1 MESASDM
8 NTETPIDVPVVASK
22 AAENWRLVGPVLW
35 GIGVALI
42 FIVLQVIASF
52 IVVLRRQGNV
62 DEDKLPA
69 LFEAASTDGFVLSIA
84 TLVTTL
90 VCVPLLLGIA
100 KLKKNSN
107 IKEYF
112 ALKPVSV
119 RSLMGWL
126 AILVAFIA
134 LTDALSV
141 MLGKP
146 IVPEFVRATYDSAH
160 PVWLLWLALVIGAP
174 LFEETFFRG
183 FLFKGFASSVVG
195 PAGAIALTSILWAVI
210 HIQYDA
216 YTMGSIF
223 VLGVLLGVARLRT
236 GSLLVPLAMHAVAN
250 VVATAEAAL
259 LQG

>member
-1 MESASDM
+1 MS
-8 NTETPIDVPVVASK
+8 TEAQIGVPGVATD
-22 AAENWRLVGPVLW
+22 AAENWRLVGTVAW

-42 FIVLQVIASF
+42 FIVLQVIAAF
-52 IVVLRRQGNV
+52 IVVLRGQGNL

-69 LFEAASTDGFVLSIA
+69 LFESASSDGFVLSIA
-84 TLVTTL
+84 TFVTTL
-90 VCVPLLLGIA
+90 VCVPLVVGIA

-119 RSLMGWL
+119 SSLMGWL

-134 LTDALSV
+134 LTEVLSLI
-141 MLGKP
+141 LGKP
-146 IVPEFVRATYDSAH
+146 IVPEFVRATYDSAR
-160 PVWLLWLALVIGAP
+160 PVWLLWLALVIAAP

-195 PAGAIALTSILWAVI
+195 PAGAIALTSILWAAI

-216 YTMGSIF
+216 YTVGSIF
-223 VLGVLLGVARLRT
+223 VLGVLLGLARMRT
-236 GSLLVPLAMHAVAN
+236 GSLFVPLTMHAVAN
-250 VVATAEAAL
+250 IVATAEAAL
-259 LQG
+259 LG